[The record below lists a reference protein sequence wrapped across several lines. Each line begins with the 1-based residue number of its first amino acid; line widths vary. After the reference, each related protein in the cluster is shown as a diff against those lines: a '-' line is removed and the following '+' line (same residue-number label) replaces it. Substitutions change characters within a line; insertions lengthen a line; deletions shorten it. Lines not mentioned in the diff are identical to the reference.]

1 MFWYDY
7 RLKWN
12 PSNYAGIDEITAPV
26 TKVWT
31 PAIILSSSATKDAI
45 VLQDWNHV
53 RFSSSGEVYTM
64 QPILVQSSCSMDLRY
79 FPFDTQSCD
88 TVFMS
93 FAYKDY
99 EVEIG
104 KKYEGISLK
113 LYLENALWDIVST
126 NVSSELVPHA
136 KEMQIHFIFN
146 LKRKSQY
153 VMISVLLP
161 IMFLGLLN
169 TVVFLLVSDSGDRV
183 GFCIT
188 ILLAITVYMTI
199 VMDIL
204 PQSSTPIPSISYKLL
219 GDLFCSALI
228 TVCVVINQR
237 INGRADDKPVPAWL
251 KDVHRFLTCKI
262 CRRKSEAMD
271 NKPPTWKDIS
281 HLKDVISFA
290 VFFSIAIFSLII
302 FVGNATYQSSLLI

>member
-1 MFWYDY
+1 
-7 RLKWN
+7 
-12 PSNYAGIDEITAPV
+12 
-26 TKVWT
+26 
-31 PAIILSSSATKDAI
+31 
-45 VLQDWNHV
+45 
-53 RFSSSGEVYTM
+53 M

-113 LYLENALWDIVST
+113 LYQENALWDIVST

-153 VMISVLLP
+153 VIISVLLP

-169 TVVFLLVSDSGDRV
+169 TVVFLLDSDSGDRV

-204 PQSSTPIPSISYKLL
+204 PQSSTPVPSISYKLL

-228 TVCVVINQR
+228 TVV
-237 INGRADDKPVPAWL
+237 L
-251 KDVHRFLTCKI
+251 
-262 CRRKSEAMD
+262 
-271 NKPPTWKDIS
+271 
-281 HLKDVISFA
+281 
-290 VFFSIAIFSLII
+290 
-302 FVGNATYQSSLLI
+302 